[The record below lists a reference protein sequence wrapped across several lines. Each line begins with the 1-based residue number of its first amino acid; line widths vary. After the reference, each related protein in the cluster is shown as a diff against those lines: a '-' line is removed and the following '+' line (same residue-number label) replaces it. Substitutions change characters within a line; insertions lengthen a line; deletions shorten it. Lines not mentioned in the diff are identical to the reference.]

1 MLSLSVI
8 VTTYNRPDAL
18 EAVLRAY
25 AAQTYPAFEML
36 VADDG
41 STTETQIRVERFARS
56 VAFPVQH
63 VWQEDQGFRAAAIR
77 NKALAKAR
85 GDYVI
90 FTDGDCIPRNNF
102 LAQHARLAEP
112 GWFLSGNR
120 VLLSEKFTRQ
130 VLAQQWNLPDW
141 SYWRLWAAWVQRKIN
156 RFSPFI
162 TLPDAAF
169 RQRHAHEWRGAKTC
183 NLSAW
188 RSDLISVNGLDEAFT
203 GWGFEDS
210 DLVIR
215 LLRAGVKHKSARFA
229 TPVFHLWH
237 QENDRSRMEHNE
249 QQLQQV
255 LNSTHIKAARGL
267 DQYPT
272 AA

>member
-18 EAVLRAY
+18 EAVLRGF
-25 AAQTYPAFEML
+25 AAQSYSAFEVL

-41 STTETQIRVERFARS
+41 STSDTQKLVQQFARC
-56 VAFPVQH
+56 VPFPVQH

-77 NKALAKAR
+77 NKALAKAT
-85 GDYVI
+85 GEYVI
-90 FTDGDCIPRNNF
+90 FTDGDCIPRKKF
-102 LAQHARLAEP
+102 VAQHARLGEP

-120 VLLSEKFTRQ
+120 VLLSEQFTQRA
-130 VLAQQWNLPDW
+130 LAEKWDLPNW
-141 SYWRLWAAWVQRKIN
+141 PYWRLWAAWAQRKIN
-156 RFSPFI
+156 RFSPLI

-169 RQRHAHEWRGAKTC
+169 RHRQAHEWRGAKTC

-237 QENDRSRMEHNE
+237 KENDRSRMEQNE
-249 QQLQQV
+249 QKLEQV
-255 LNSTHIKAARGL
+255 LKSAHIKAAQGL
-267 DQYPT
+267 DRYVTT
-272 AA
+272 A